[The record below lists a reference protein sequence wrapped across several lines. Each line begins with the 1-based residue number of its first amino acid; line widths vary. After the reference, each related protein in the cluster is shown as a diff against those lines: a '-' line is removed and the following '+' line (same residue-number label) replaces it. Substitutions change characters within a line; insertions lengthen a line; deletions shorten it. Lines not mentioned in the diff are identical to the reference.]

1 MIDYQGYHIQ
11 KSLQLCNDS
20 EVRISKEE
28 ERYEN
33 PEPSRILH
41 EAKKSSELSRNNGY
55 VSYNKLY
62 TSI

>member
-1 MIDYQGYHIQ
+1 MIDYRGYNIQ

-33 PEPSRILH
+33 PEPFRILH
-41 EAKKSSELSRNNGY
+41 EAK
-55 VSYNKLY
+55 
-62 TSI
+62 